1 MKILLAAD
9 GSECTR
15 RAVKYLVTHLKTFGD
30 GPDVC
35 LLHVQPPIPGRAA
48 SAVDRKVLES
58 YYGDEHREALA
69 RAARTLKAEGV
80 RHRLV
85 GLVGDP
91 GGTIAG
97 YAARGRFDLIVLG
110 SHGRG
115 ALGGLV
121 LGSVVRK
128 VLAGCKVPALIVR

>member
-15 RAVKYLVTHLKTFGD
+15 RAVKYLVTHLKTFGER
-30 GPDVC
+30 PEVC

-48 SAVDRKVLES
+48 AAVGSAMLRR
-58 YYGDEHREALA
+58 YYGEEHRRALA
-69 RAARTLKAEGV
+69 PVARALKAKGV
-80 RHRLV
+80 RHSLV

-91 GGTIAG
+91 GTTVGD
-97 YAARGRFDLIVLG
+97 YAARGRFDLVVMG